1 MSKHVLLGTL
11 ILILVPISASAQGIC
26 PSNGT
31 SSNKIVCVI
40 PQTFGPFGL
49 DSGAGAPLLANGPQR
64 LTSGAISSLASDQ
77 SLKLWA
83 FRSRSCHCFAL
94 FRYHIHIRPCA

>member
-26 PSNGT
+26 PLNGT

-49 DSGAGAPLLANGPQR
+49 DSAAGAPLLANMHQR
-64 LTSGAISSLASDQ
+64 LPSGAISSLASDP
-77 SLKLWA
+77 SLKLTPSNSPSSH
-83 FRSRSCHCFAL
+83 SRAAL
-94 FRYHIHIRPCA
+94 PYPI